1 MKSAGF
7 IMAAGSLR
15 GALDDVIAG
24 YRAAGGETI
33 HALYGPSGSIRQRIE
48 AGAKMDVFASAS
60 LQHLDTLAD
69 AGFLEAPVTF
79 ACNALCLVSRP
90 ELTVDAACFV
100 DVLCNPA
107 LRLATST
114 PGSDPMGDYTWQLF
128 RNIDIVH
135 SGAFERLDRKA
146 IRLSGGHI
154 PAENEPSP
162 YLLAFAEDKT
172 DVYIMYSTN
181 ALVLKQ
187 CMPQLQ
193 ILRIPDT
200 YNVRCEY
207 GIAAATGS
215 ALGRSLTAFVRSDAG
230 QRILHE
236 YGFDT
241 PP

>member
-1 MKSAGF
+1 MKTAGLV
-7 IMAAGSLR
+7 MAAGSLR
-15 GALDDVIAG
+15 GALEDIVAA
-24 YRAAGGETI
+24 YRAAGGE
-33 HALYGPSGSIRQRIE
+33 AFQGLYGPSGSLRERIE
-48 AGAKMDVFASAS
+48 AGEKTDAFASAS
-60 LQHLDTLAD
+60 LEHLQILANS
-69 AGFLEAPVTF
+69 GFVEAPATF

-90 ELTVDAACFV
+90 ELTFNATHFV

-128 RNIDIVH
+128 RNIDITH
-135 SGAFERLDRKA
+135 PGAFERLDRKA
-146 IRLSGGHI
+146 LRLSGARI
-154 PAENEPSP
+154 PGENEPSP
-162 YLLAFAEDKT
+162 YLLAFKEDKT

-187 CMPQLQ
+187 CMPELE

-215 ALGRSLTAFVRSDAG
+215 DRGRDFTAFARSAAG
-230 QRILHE
+230 QGILRRH
-236 YGFDT
+236 GFDT